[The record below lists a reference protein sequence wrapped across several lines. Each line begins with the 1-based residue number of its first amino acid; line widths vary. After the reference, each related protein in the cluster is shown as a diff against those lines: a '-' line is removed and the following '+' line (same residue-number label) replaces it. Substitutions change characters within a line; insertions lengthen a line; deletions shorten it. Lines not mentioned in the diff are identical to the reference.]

1 MSNVA
6 IHKDK
11 ATAFPLLE
19 EVAKRMD
26 DVRKR
31 AFELFER
38 RGSRPGSELD
48 DWFTAELEVF
58 GRPRAEMKE
67 RNGDYE
73 VEVSLPG
80 FAPGDVEVSA
90 TPDTLVVHA
99 ASERRAKSEPDE
111 KVIWSEFGSRE
122 VYRRFALPE
131 EVDASKVSA
140 KLENGLL
147 KLRAPKAKV
156 APEAEAAR
164 KIPVTSG

>member
-11 ATAFPLLE
+11 ANAFPLLE

-38 RGSRPGSELD
+38 RGGMVGKELD
-48 DWFTAELEVF
+48 DWFTAELEVL
-58 GRPRAEMKE
+58 GRPVAELKE
-67 RNGDYE
+67 RNGDFE
-73 VEVSLPG
+73 VEVALPG

-90 TPDTLVVHA
+90 TPETLVIHA
-99 ASERRAKSEPDE
+99 ASEKRSESKTDE
-111 KVIWSEFGSRE
+111 KVLWSEFGSRD
-122 VYRRFALPE
+122 VYRRFTLPR
-131 EVDASKVSA
+131 EVDAAKVTA

-147 KLRAPKAKV
+147 KVRAPKASV
-156 APEAEAAR
+156 APAEEAR
-164 KIPVTSG
+164 KIPVTTG